1 MPETNCKETNT
12 NDSID
17 PQKHFDCDIKSAI
30 KSKHKKH
37 NNIEV
42 GESSTEKEMD
52 VNLPPEEEEGN
63 VEYKLKLLNPTAF
76 RIEHLITQM
85 KWRLQEGQGEAIYKI
100 GVEDN
105 GICAGLTS
113 DEMKQTMETL
123 NQMASRLGAD
133 LSVLREREVD
143 CEALGER
150 KTIAEVLVRKVLDPH
165 QFLDL
170 RVSVLGNADA
180 GKSTLLGVLT
190 QGQLDNGRGEARLNL
205 FRHLHEI
212 QTGRTSC
219 ISHEILGFSSKG
231 EVNQFNESRTAED
244 ICENASKIVTFID
257 LAGHHKY
264 LRTTVFGL
272 TSHFPDFAMLV
283 ISANRGIVGTTR
295 EHLGFALAL
304 GVPTFAVVT
313 KTDLCPP
320 FVVDRACKQLERLL
334 TSPGSGKIPFQV
346 NTEDD
351 AYTVAQNMIGDKS
364 KVVPIFRVSS
374 VSGDG
379 LELLKRFLNVLPPQ
393 KNAREQAKLME
404 KPTEFQVDQFF
415 SVPDVGPVVAGSM
428 LRGTIKEDEELLMGP
443 TTTGQFKPVTIT
455 SIRRNRAPCRVAKAG
470 QGASLSLDGMTK
482 DSIRK
487 GMVII
492 SSDVEPRCYAAFDA
506 TVCLLYHP
514 MSQLQ
519 KGFQTTVHVGSVCRT
534 AIIETIHNDK
544 ESISTNEQAT
554 VTFRFFSA
562 PEYLRI
568 GSTLIFREQ
577 ATKGIG
583 QITKLHSYDSEQP
596 NLAVFRRKSMSVSPP
611 ASPFHLNSGISGAML
626 LSPGCQASL
635 M

>member
-1 MPETNCKETNT
+1 MPVTNRTEMLMNQST
-12 NDSID
+12 D
-17 PQKHFDCDIKSAI
+17 PQKQFDCDINSAI
-30 KSKHKKH
+30 RSKHK
-37 NNIEV
+37 NLGMDATET
-42 GESSTEKEMD
+42 STEIKMENE
-52 VNLPPEEEEGN
+52 NLPPEEEEGN
-63 VEYKLKLLNPTAF
+63 VEYKLKLLNPTAY

-105 GICAGLTS
+105 GICSGLT
-113 DEMKQTMETL
+113 DEEMKQTMDTL
-123 NQMASRLGAD
+123 YQMAGRLGAD

-143 CEALGER
+143 CEALGPR

-212 QTGRTSC
+212 QSGRTSC

-231 EVNQFNESRTAED
+231 EVINFNESRTAED

-313 KTDLCPP
+313 KTDLCPT

-334 TSPGSGKIPFQV
+334 TSPGSGKIPFQIS
-346 NTEDD
+346 TEDD

-374 VSGDG
+374 VTGDG

-393 KNAREQAKLME
+393 KNAREQAKLMD
-404 KPTEFQVDQFF
+404 KPTEFQVDQVF

-428 LRGTIKEDEELLMGP
+428 LRGTVKEDEELLMGP
-443 TTTGQFKPVTIT
+443 TTIGQFLPVTIT
-455 SIRRNRAPCRVAKAG
+455 SIRRNRAPCRIARAG
-470 QGASLSLDGMTK
+470 QGASLSLDGMSK
-482 DSIRK
+482 DNIRK
-487 GMVII
+487 GMVIV
-492 SSDVEPRCYAAFDA
+492 STDLNPQCYAGFDA

-514 MSQLQ
+514 AFQLQ

-534 AIIETIHNDK
+534 AIIEAIHNNK

-562 PEYLRI
+562 PEYLRS
-568 GSTLIFREQ
+568 GSTLLFRER

-583 QITKLHSYDSEQP
+583 QITKLHPYTPEDP
-596 NLAVFRRKSMSVSPP
+596 NLAVSRRKSTSVSPP
-611 ASPFHLNSGISGAML
+611 SSPRHLNPGTSGGML
-626 LSPGCQASL
+626 LSPGDSQ
-635 M
+635 